1 MALTRYHNIAGA
13 TQPTVEL
20 LAPGDGASGIA
31 SVLISNTHSSSDAT
45 ATVFIQKSSTGETF
59 KIINLLT
66 IPSGVSFL
74 IDDAS
79 VLSFNNS
86 SNGFRLYITVGDSD
100 TVDVLLNI

>member
-31 SVLISNTHSSSDAT
+31 SVLIANIHASNA
-45 ATVFIQKSSTGETF
+45 ATVTLFIQKSSTNKTF

-66 IPSGVSFL
+66 IPAGSSF
-74 IDDAS
+74 IVDEAS

-86 SNGFRLYITVGDSD
+86 PSGFGLYITVGNSD
-100 TVDVLLNI
+100 TVDVLINF